1 MNRIIVIG
9 TVFLVVVCGKLQAQS
24 SNELAAY
31 KNLPQEKIY
40 IHHNTTFLLA
50 GEYLYY
56 KLYCLDAQTDD
67 LSMLS
72 KIAYVEMVGENGKII
87 YKHKLRLDN
96 GIAQGDFFVPVNVP
110 SGNYKIVGY
119 TQWMRN
125 SNSQYFFQGDITVV
139 NPYQGNQ
146 KSILKIND
154 ATNDSIS
161 IKKESL
167 AVKTE
172 KIQKEDTNIKL
183 VMDQKKF
190 SNRAP
195 VTITLKRLREQF
207 SNGTYSL
214 SVRKIDT
221 INLPS
226 RFKANNYYTDKEIK
240 ASGNSNDFFVPEL
253 RGDIVSGK
261 IVAIDPNVN
270 GDLGFK
276 KVAISIPGE
285 NYEVKVATTDANG
298 TFNFILDKEY
308 NEDDALLQVLGEK
321 NKYKIELDPYVS
333 PNYSTLKFNKF
344 ELTSAMKDLIVK
356 RSIYNQ
362 IRNGYFTVKPD
373 TLLPVKNKSAFYGSS
388 AEVYDLDD
396 YTRFPTLKETLVE
409 IINNVWFKKNKEGN
423 YILQVR
429 AFTQTLQNS
438 GFLPLVVIDGVL
450 VQDHDDLVEY
460 NANRIKRISILR
472 DQYLLGSQVF
482 QGLIEIET
490 KDKDF
495 HTRLV
500 KDYIQKTP
508 LFKPLPN
515 KKYFRQQYTAATT
528 SETNKIPDFRHQ
540 LLWMPD
546 LKITEDDTEIEF
558 FTSDNKGSFEV
569 CLEGFTV
576 EGKPV
581 SLRDIITVE

>member
-1 MNRIIVIG
+1 MNRIIVII
-9 TVFLVVVCGKLQAQS
+9 TVFLAIVCGKLQAQS

-31 KNLPQEKIY
+31 NNLPQEKIY
-40 IHHNTTFLLA
+40 IHHNTAFLLA

-56 KLYCLDAQTDD
+56 KLYCLDAKTEN
-67 LSMLS
+67 LSGLS
-72 KIAYVEMVGENGKII
+72 KIAYVEMVGENGNII
-87 YKHKLRLDN
+87 FKHKLRLDQ
-96 GIAQGDFFVPVNVP
+96 GIGQGDFFVPVNVP

-125 SNSQYFFQGDITVV
+125 SDSQYFFQGDISVI

-146 KSILKIND
+146 KSILKITD
-154 ATNDSIS
+154 AIQDSVSEKKVNQPIS
-161 IKKESL
+161 KGDIFN
-167 AVKTE
+167 
-172 KIQKEDTNIKL
+172 EDTNVKL
-183 VMDQKKF
+183 VLDQKKF
-190 SNRAP
+190 SHREP
-195 VTITLKRLREQF
+195 VRITLKRLREQF
-207 SNGTYSL
+207 SNGKYSL
-214 SVRKIDT
+214 SVRKIDA
-221 INLPS
+221 INLAS
-226 RFKANNYYTDKEIK
+226 RLKAKNFYTTSTL
-240 ASGNSNDFFVPEL
+240 SGPNVSEKFFILEL
-253 RGDIVSGK
+253 RGDVVSGK
-261 IVAIDPNVN
+261 IIPIDPNSA
-270 GDLGFK
+270 LAYK
-276 KVAISIPGE
+276 KMAISIPGD
-285 NYEVKVATTDANG
+285 NYEVKVATTDENG
-298 TFNFILDKEY
+298 AFNFILDKEY
-308 NEDDALLQVLGEK
+308 TEDEALLQVLGEK
-321 NKYKIELDPYVS
+321 DKYRVELDAYES
-333 PNYSTLKFNKF
+333 PNYSKLKFNKF
-344 ELTSAMKDLIVK
+344 ELTSEMKDLIVK

-373 TLLPVKNKSAFYGSS
+373 TLLPVKEKPLFYGSS
-388 AEVYDLDD
+388 AEVYNLDD

-429 AFTQTLQNS
+429 AFSQTLQNS

-460 NANRIKRISILR
+460 NANRIQRISILR

-508 LFKPLPN
+508 LFKPLSN
-515 KKYFRQQYTAATT
+515 KKYFRQQYTAEGA

-540 LLWMPD
+540 LLWIPD
-546 LKITEDDTEIEF
+546 LKVAKDDTNIEF
-558 FTSDNKGSFEV
+558 FTSDNAGDFEI

-581 SLRDIITVE
+581 SLREIITVE